1 MTRVLIV
8 VASNERRG
16 AEVEGAQLADELC
29 RKGHVAEAVALR
41 AGEPPSLGLPVLGA
55 TPLAA
60 TTLRALRK
68 KAAAFDVV
76 IAYGSTA
83 LPACAIALLGSP
95 TPFVYRSIGDPAQW
109 VRGRAHRWRTG
120 LLFRRAAHVV
130 ALWPGAAGS
139 ITQLYRVAPGR
150 LSCIANA
157 RPGAGADSEWTR
169 EAARTALGLPADST
183 VVAWVGRLSE
193 EKQPMLAVHAVA
205 ELRGGFLVIAG
216 DGPLLAG
223 LTSASG
229 RMLPGRHRMLGV
241 VTFLAP
247 VWAAADVV
255 LLTSS
260 TEGIPGVLIEAGLH
274 GVPAV
279 ATDVGGV
286 GLVVADGETGRLMD
300 AGVSPA
306 DLAAAVQDVVA
317 HRAEFGAAAR
327 RRVEGSFTW
336 ASVLPD
342 WLLLLD
348 RVRSQR
354 RRPRS
359 P

>member
-8 VASNERRG
+8 LASNERRG

-29 RKGHVAEAVALR
+29 RKGYVAEAVALR
-41 AGEPPSLGLPVLGA
+41 AGEHPSLDLSIVGPA
-55 TPLAA
+55 PLALA
-60 TTLRALRK
+60 TLRALRR

-76 IAYGSTA
+76 IAYGSTS
-83 LPACAIALLGSP
+83 LPACAIALLGSRI
-95 TPFVYRSIGDPAQW
+95 PFVYRSIGDPRQW
-109 VRGRAHRWRTG
+109 VRGRFHQWRTG
-120 LLFRRAAHVV
+120 LLFHRAAQVV

-139 ITQLYRVAPGR
+139 ITQLYRVAPAR
-150 LSCIANA
+150 VSCIANA
-157 RPGAGADSEWTR
+157 RPVVETDSGWSR
-169 EAARTALGLPADST
+169 AAARAALGLPADGT

-193 EKQPMLAVHAVA
+193 EKRPMLAVQAVA
-205 ELRGGFLVIAG
+205 ELDDGFLVIAG
-216 DGPLLAG
+216 DGPLLSD
-223 LTSASG
+223 LTSACE
-229 RMLPGRHRMLGV
+229 RLLPGRHKMLGV
-241 VTFLAP
+241 VPLLAP
-247 VWAAADVV
+247 LWTAADVV
-255 LLTSS
+255 LLTSR

-286 GLVVADGETGRLMD
+286 GLVVADGKTGRLICAGASAADFAD
-300 AGVSPA
+300 AMH
-306 DLAAAVQDVVA
+306 DVVA